1 MGKRRENNQTKR
13 GGDMERPSKTL
24 IQTETS
30 KYEGPTHQNAYRIES
45 SSRIIAIKTKEKQI
59 TQTYTTQ
66 LNR

>member
-1 MGKRRENNQTKR
+1 
-13 GGDMERPSKTL
+13 MERPSKTL

-45 SSRIIAIKTKEKQI
+45 SSRIIAIKTKKTKQI
-59 TQTYTTQ
+59 TRTYTTQ